1 MYKFCNNF
9 KSLETNVNLLISV
22 VLFEHLYINGVGNH
36 YKMKVKGT
44 IQYKYKHQWRNNN
57 GYRISGYWGFMC
69 SSELN
74 LVDVQPMLVIE
85 YFRC

>member
-44 IQYKYKHQWRNNN
+44 IHYKYKQTSNKKTESK
-57 GYRISGYWGFMC
+57 ISGEIIM
-69 SSELN
+69 
-74 LVDVQPMLVIE
+74 DIE
-85 YFRC
+85 